1 MTYAITNTGTSL
13 CVATPYSPDFISAAK
28 RELGA
33 TWDGTCW
40 CFDARDAA
48 EVAALL
54 QRIFGWT
61 AGMALVS
68 ALVYFDEDCTYS
80 RRPCV
85 LLGRVMVEAW
95 GRDSGGTVGDG
106 VRLRSGNIDSGGS
119 TKNWTTVVSKGTELV
134 VHDVPIGMVLDY
146 VEGRRECRNVR
157 VEMLRTSD
165 IPWATEAQTL
175 AAERA
180 RLLSRVSEIDAV
192 LVDANWRI

>member
-1 MTYAITNTGTSL
+1 MTYAIVNTGTL
-13 CVATPYSPDFISAAK
+13 LRVATPYSPDFISAVK
-28 RELGA
+28 REMGA

-48 EVAALL
+48 EVAALVH
-54 QRIFGWT
+54 RIYGWT
-61 AGMALVS
+61 VGMALVS
-68 ALVYFDEDCTYS
+68 ALVSFDEDCTYS

-85 LLGRVMVEAW
+85 LFGRVMVEAW

-146 VEGRRECRNVR
+146 VNGSRECRNVR
-157 VEMLRTSD
+157 VEILGPSD
-165 IPWATEAQTL
+165 VPRAAEAQKL
-175 AAERA
+175 SAERA
-180 RLLSRVSEIDAV
+180 RLLSRLSEIDA
-192 LVDANWRI
+192 LLADSN